1 MVNLSMLRISSRGAS
16 VSSQTADE
24 APGSAQGPR
33 QQRRRRRAQGG
44 TRRAV
49 LRAVALTLLGLVWLG
64 ISGVGGPL
72 VGRLSEVQE
81 NDNANFL
88 PASAESTELAK
99 LSKKFSSAATFP
111 AFVVIERDSGVT
123 DADRAA
129 AQQFAQG
136 LPDLTIDVAPEA
148 AGDRT
153 YRLGDYLAPAPTT
166 VVPSEDGK
174 AFLLP
179 VLLNGDKAGDSLP
192 DGESVVGQSVTAVRD
207 AAQEQLAS
215 TGLKTYVTGPAGF
228 TADLVTAF
236 SGIDG
241 KLLGVSLTAVFIILL
256 LVYRSPLLPLAALMT
271 SAFGLSLAALVV
283 FPLAKSGT
291 ITLDGQSQ
299 GILSILVI
307 GAATDYALLLVSRYR
322 EELHDHASKYV
333 AMRRAW
339 RGSVEPIAASAATVV
354 LGLLCLL
361 LSQLGSTRGLGPVG
375 AIGIGGALLAALTLL
390 PLLLLVPVILLA
402 AVALGVA
409 FAVGAVLVNAMVG
422 LALVVLVLAAGSYLA
437 VRRRQA
443 LRRAD
448 GAVVDGGD
456 PAASARLPWYARAES
471 GRWLFWPRTPR
482 LDHVH
487 RADSVV
493 GADAG
498 GGGGIWGRIASL
510 VGHHPRLVWVATLVV
525 LLGAAVFAPSLKAEG
540 VSTSQV
546 FRDRVESVVGQDVLT
561 KHFPGGAG
569 SPALLV
575 VQETDAQQA
584 LQVVRSV
591 KGVASAQLTV
601 DPSMATDG
609 QAPPPKVVDGQV
621 EIEATLSAAAD
632 SPAAEKTIKR
642 LRTAVDQVGQD
653 VLVGGTTAVN
663 LDVREASRRDLTV
676 IIPAILV
683 VILLVLMVLLRAVVA
698 PLLLIGANV
707 LSFGATIGVSALVFN
722 HVLGFPGGDPQIPL
736 YGFVFLVALGID
748 YSIFLMTR
756 VREESMEQGTRRGV
770 LVGLAVTGGVITS
783 AGVVLAATFGALSTL
798 PLLFL
803 QQISFIVAF
812 GVLLDTLVVRSLLVP
827 ALTRDIGGRVWWPSR
842 FAADHQDEPA
852 ADRSDTITA

>member
-1 MVNLSMLRISSRGAS
+1 A
-16 VSSQTADE
+16 
-24 APGSAQGPR
+24 
-33 QQRRRRRAQGG
+33 
-44 TRRAV
+44 
-49 LRAVALTLLGLVWLG
+49 
-64 ISGVGGPL
+64 
-72 VGRLSEVQE
+72 
-81 NDNANFL
+81 
-88 PASAESTELAK
+88 
-99 LSKKFSSAATFP
+99 
-111 AFVVIERDSGVT
+111 
-123 DADRAA
+123 
-129 AQQFAQG
+129 
-136 LPDLTIDVAPEA
+136 
-148 AGDRT
+148 
-153 YRLGDYLAPAPTT
+153 
-166 VVPSEDGK
+166 
-174 AFLLP
+174 
-179 VLLNGDKAGDSLP
+179 
-192 DGESVVGQSVTAVRD
+192 
-207 AAQEQLAS
+207 
-215 TGLKTYVTGPAGF
+215 
-228 TADLVTAF
+228 
-236 SGIDG
+236 
-241 KLLGVSLTAVFIILL
+241 VSLTAVFIILL

-375 AIGIGGALLAALTLL
+375 AIGIGGALLSALTLL

-402 AVALGVA
+402 AVALGIA
-409 FAVGAVLVNAMVG
+409 FAIGAVLVNAAVG
-422 LALVVLVLAAGSYLA
+422 LVLVVLVLAAGVYLA

-443 LRRAD
+443 LRSTDDAE
-448 GAVVDGGD
+448 AT
-456 PAASARLPWYARAES
+456 SLPWYARAES

-487 RADSVV
+487 RADSV
-493 GADAG
+493 G
-498 GGGGIWGRIASL
+498 GRGIWGRIASL
-510 VGHHPRLVWVATLVV
+510 VGNHPRVVWVATLVV
-525 LLGAAVFAPSLKAEG
+525 LLGAAVFAPSLKADG

-561 KHFPGGAG
+561 QHFPGGAG

-591 KGVASAQLTV
+591 QGVASAQLTV
-601 DPSMATDG
+601 DPSMASG
-609 QAPPPKVVDGQV
+609 NQPPPPKVVDGQV

-632 SPAAEKTIKR
+632 SPAAEETVKR
-642 LRTAVDQVGQD
+642 LRKAVDQVGQD

-756 VREESMEQGTRRGV
+756 VREESLEQGTKRGV

-783 AGVVLAATFGALSTL
+783 AGVVLAATFGALATL

-803 QQISFIVAF
+803 QQIAFIVAF

-842 FAADHQDEPA
+842 FAADDEDEPA
-852 ADRSDTITA
+852 AERSDTITA

>member
-1 MVNLSMLRISSRGAS
+1 
-16 VSSQTADE
+16 VS
-24 APGSAQGPR
+24 
-33 QQRRRRRAQGG
+33 
-44 TRRAV
+44 
-49 LRAVALTLLGLVWLG
+49 
-64 ISGVGGPL
+64 
-72 VGRLSEVQE
+72 
-81 NDNANFL
+81 
-88 PASAESTELAK
+88 
-99 LSKKFSSAATFP
+99 
-111 AFVVIERDSGVT
+111 

-129 AQQFAQG
+129 AQQLVQG
-136 LPDLTIDVAPEA
+136 LPELAIDVDPAA
-148 AGDRT
+148 AGGRAF
-153 YRLGDYLAPAPTT
+153 RLGDYLAPAPTA
-166 VVPSEDGK
+166 VVPSQDGK
-174 AFLLP
+174 ALLLP
-179 VLLNGDKAGDSLP
+179 VLLDGDKAGDSLP
-192 DGESVVGQSVTAVRD
+192 DGESVVGQAVKAVRD
-207 AAQEQLAS
+207 AAREQLAP
-215 TGLKTYVTGPAGF
+215 TGLQVYVTGPAGF

-375 AIGIGGALLAALTLL
+375 AIGIVGALLSALTLL
-390 PLLLLVPVILLA
+390 PLLLLAPVILLA
-402 AVALGVA
+402 AVALGAA
-409 FAVGAVLVNAMVG
+409 FAVGAVLLNAVAG
-422 LALVVLVLAAGSYLA
+422 LVLAALVLAGGVYLA
-437 VRRRQA
+437 VRRYRA
-443 LRRAD
+443 LRSGSA
-448 GAVVDGGD
+448 GG
-456 PAASARLPWYARAES
+456 RLPWYARAES

-487 RADSVV
+487 RADAV
-493 GADAG
+493 GG
-498 GGGGIWGRIASL
+498 RGLWGRVASL
-510 VGHHPRLVWVATLVV
+510 VGRHPRAVWAVTLVV
-525 LLGAAVFAPSLKAEG
+525 LLGAAVFAPTLKADG

-546 FRDRVESVVGQDVLT
+546 FRDRVESVTGQEVLT
-561 KHFPGGAG
+561 QHFPGGAG

-575 VQETDAQQA
+575 VQETDTERA
-584 LQVVRSV
+584 LKVVRSV
-591 KGVASAQLTV
+591 DGVASAQVTS
-601 DPSMATDG
+601 DPRLATAS
-609 QAPPPKVVDGQV
+609 QPAPPKVVDGQV
-621 EIEATLSAAAD
+621 EIEATLRAAAD
-632 SPAAEKTIKR
+632 SPAAEETVQR
-642 LRTAVDQVGQD
+642 LRTAIDQVGQD

-663 LDVREASRRDLTV
+663 LDVRESSRRDLVV
-676 IIPAILV
+676 IIPAILA
-683 VILLVLMVLLRAVVA
+683 VILLVLMLLLRSVVA
-698 PLLLIGANV
+698 PLLLIAANV

-722 HVLGFPGGDPQIPL
+722 DVLDFPGGDPSIPL

-756 VREESMEQGTRRGV
+756 VREESLEQGTRRGV
-770 LVGLAVTGGVITS
+770 LTGLAVTGGVITS
-783 AGVVLAATFGALSTL
+783 AGVVLAATFGALATL

-803 QQISFIVAF
+803 QQIAFIVAF

-827 ALTRDIGGRVWWPSR
+827 ALARDLGGRVWWPR
-842 FAADHQDEPA
+842 RLDADRDEPGE
-852 ADRSDTITA
+852 RLGSGTIGA

>member
-1 MVNLSMLRISSRGAS
+1 M
-16 VSSQTADE
+16 SSQTADGASGPDQE
-24 APGSAQGPR
+24 PRETPGQPPR
-33 QQRRRRRAQGG
+33 QERRRRRQSSG

-64 ISGVGGPL
+64 VSSVGGPL

-99 LSKKFSSAATFP
+99 LSQKFSSASTFP
-111 AFVVIERDSGVT
+111 AFVVIERDAGVSE
-123 DADRAA
+123 ADRAA

-148 AGDRT
+148 AGGRT
-153 YRLGDYLAPAPTT
+153 YRLGDYLAPAPTA

-174 AFLLP
+174 ALLLP

-192 DGESVVGQSVTAVRD
+192 DGESVVGQSVKAVRD
-207 AAQEQLAS
+207 AAQKQLAS

-241 KLLGVSLTAVFIILL
+241 KLLAVSLTAVFLILL

-283 FPLAKSGT
+283 FPLAKSGV

-307 GAATDYALLLVSRYR
+307 GAATDYALLLVARYR

-375 AIGIGGALLAALTLL
+375 AIGIGGALLSALTLL

-402 AVALGVA
+402 AVALGLA
-409 FAVGAVLVNAMVG
+409 FAVGAVLVNAVVG
-422 LALVVLVLAAGSYLA
+422 LVLVVLVLAGGIYLA

-443 LRRAD
+443 LRAAD
-448 GAVVDGGD
+448 GADGGQ
-456 PAASARLPWYARAES
+456 LPWYARAQS

-487 RADSVV
+487 RADSV
-493 GADAG
+493 G
-498 GGGGIWGRIASL
+498 GRGIWGRIASL
-510 VGHHPRLVWVATLVV
+510 VGNHPRVVWVVTLVV
-525 LLGAAVFAPSLKAEG
+525 LLGAAVFAPSLKADG

-561 KHFPGGAG
+561 QHFPGGAG

-591 KGVASAQLTV
+591 QGVASAQLTV
-601 DPSMATDG
+601 DPSMAADG

-621 EIEATLSAAAD
+621 EIEATLAAAAD
-632 SPAAEKTIKR
+632 SPAAEETVKR
-642 LRTAVDQVGQD
+642 LRAAVDQVGQD

-663 LDVREASRRDLTV
+663 LDVRDASRRDLTV

-756 VREESMEQGTRRGV
+756 VREESIEQGTRRGV

-803 QQISFIVAF
+803 QQIAFIVAF

-827 ALTRDIGGRVWWPSR
+827 ALTRDIGGRVWWPKR
-842 FAADHQDEPA
+842 FASDHEPGPA
-852 ADRSDTITA
+852 TERSDTITA

>member
-1 MVNLSMLRISSRGAS
+1 M
-16 VSSQTADE
+16 SSQTADG
-24 APGSAQGPR
+24 ASGSAQESR
-33 QQRRRRRAQGG
+33 QEQRRRRRKVGG

-99 LSKKFSSAATFP
+99 LSKKFSSASTFP
-111 AFVVIERDSGVT
+111 AFVVIERDAGVS

-129 AQQFAQG
+129 AQQFARG
-136 LPDLTIDVAPEA
+136 LPDLTIDVAPAA

-153 YRLGDYLAPAPTT
+153 FRLGDYLAPAPTA

-174 AFLLP
+174 ALLLP

-192 DGESVVGQSVTAVRD
+192 DGESVVGQSVKAVRD
-207 AAQEQLAS
+207 AAQEQLES

-283 FPLAKSGT
+283 FPLAKSGA

-409 FAVGAVLVNAMVG
+409 FAVGAVLVNAVVG
-422 LALVVLVLAAGSYLA
+422 LVLVVLVLAAGIYFA

-443 LRRAD
+443 LRRNDIDGVDGVD
-448 GAVVDGGD
+448 GAEG
-456 PAASARLPWYARAES
+456 ARLPWYARAES

-487 RADSVV
+487 RADSV
-493 GADAG
+493 

-510 VGHHPRLVWVATLVV
+510 VGNHPRVVWVTTLVV
-525 LLGAAVFAPSLKAEG
+525 LLGAAVFAPSLKADG

-561 KHFPGGAG
+561 QHFPGGAG

-601 DPSMATDG
+601 DPSMAGGT
-609 QAPPPKVVDGQV
+609 QPPPPKVVDGQV

-632 SPAAEKTIKR
+632 SPAAEETIKR
-642 LRTAVDQVGQD
+642 LRSAVDQIGQD

-676 IIPAILV
+676 IIPAILI

-756 VREESMEQGTRRGV
+756 VREESLEHGTRRGV

-803 QQISFIVAF
+803 QQIAFIVAF

-842 FAADHQDEPA
+842 FAADHEDEPA
-852 ADRSDTITA
+852 AERSDTITA